1 MKPLLIGLFT
11 LIIVILISLI
21 YIILVGVFSILIR
34 NMFSPWYI
42 SMCWENIMEE
52 GNKYFFVPI
61 FITILTFVLYYIGV
75 EILN

>member
-1 MKPLLIGLFT
+1 
-11 LIIVILISLI
+11 
-21 YIILVGVFSILIR
+21 
-34 NMFSPWYI
+34 
-42 SMCWENIMEE
+42 MCWENIMEE